1 MLAVREG
8 GTSVGAP
15 AKVFLTPH
23 ILAVVLCS
31 VCQWSPS
38 YTVIWPDTC
47 SKQLWL
53 QEGNAVQKQKT
64 QPMFVL
70 EDLAAAHC
78 LLQHPSFQTLLPVEE
93 IQSFF
98 LVLSTSYG
106 PWMNHGS
113 L

>member
-1 MLAVREG
+1 
-8 GTSVGAP
+8 
-15 AKVFLTPH
+15 
-23 ILAVVLCS
+23 
-31 VCQWSPS
+31 
-38 YTVIWPDTC
+38 
-47 SKQLWL
+47 
-53 QEGNAVQKQKT
+53 
-64 QPMFVL
+64 MFVL